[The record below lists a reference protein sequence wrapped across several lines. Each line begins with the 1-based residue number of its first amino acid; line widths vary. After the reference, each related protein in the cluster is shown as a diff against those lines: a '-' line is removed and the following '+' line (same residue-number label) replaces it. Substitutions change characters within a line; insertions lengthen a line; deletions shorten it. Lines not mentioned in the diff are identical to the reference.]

1 MAFSARVCR
10 TTAIETSPAWRL
22 PFATMLPW
30 AAAIGVTMSTQFLAQ
45 PFVWR
50 NWPVDEVLLGWFAV
64 AGDQLA
70 VALSIGTMLWLAAGV
85 RVRGNSARALLLGA
99 GIGLGA
105 VAGQMVLVT
114 VDSAGMA
121 HNAVAFSTRVLRW
134 VIVGGSVA
142 GLYLLWQRALD
153 AAEAAAASELRRVQL
168 ERQSVQ
174 ARLQSL
180 RSQIEPHFLFNT
192 LATVRRLHDV
202 EPADGARL
210 LGHFVDYLRL
220 AQPALTESRRTLG
233 DELDGVLAYLGVVEL
248 RMSGRLVVECD
259 ADAAL
264 RKAEFPPLIL
274 STLAENAVKHGI
286 GPAPIGGTICISVR
300 RDGDLLEVELADT
313 GVGFAAGATGS
324 GIGLANARARL
335 STLYGARG
343 QILLR
348 ANMPTGLRARV
359 RLPFHV
365 HEARA

>member
-1 MAFSARVCR
+1 
-10 TTAIETSPAWRL
+10 
-22 PFATMLPW
+22 MLPR

-70 VALSIGTMLWLAAGV
+70 VAVSIGTVLWLAAHT
-85 RVRGNSARALLLGA
+85 RVRGNGARALLLGT

-105 VAGQMVLVT
+105 IAGQLVLVA

-121 HNAVAFSTRVLRW
+121 HNAVTFATRVLRW
-134 VIVGGSVA
+134 LVVGASVA

-153 AAEAAAASELRRVQL
+153 AATAAAAAQLRRVQL
-168 ERQSVQ
+168 ERQSAQ
-174 ARLQSL
+174 ARLQAL

-192 LATVRRLHDV
+192 LATVRRLHHV

-220 AQPALTESRRTLG
+220 AQPAASQAQCTLG
-233 DELDGVLAYLGVVEL
+233 DELDAVLAYLGVVEL
-248 RMSGRLVVECD
+248 RMSGRLVVECHVD
-259 ADAAL
+259 ATL
-264 RKAEFPPLIL
+264 RAAEFPPLIL
-274 STLAENAVKHGI
+274 ATLAENAVKHGI
-286 GPAPIGGTICISVR
+286 APVPAGGTIRITAR
-300 RDGDLLEVELADT
+300 RDGELLEVELADT

-343 QILLR
+343 QVLLR
-348 ANMPTGLRARV
+348 SNVPTGVCARV
-359 RLPFHV
+359 RLPFLV
-365 HEARA
+365 HEVRA